1 MQFSGSLDQFQ
12 VIFGPPNSTSPEL
25 RKPRK
30 TGVKLCT
37 AVFFKSQA
45 QWPKYISKGAGCI
58 GEVHGVGVRR
68 GGMEGLFASTK
79 GTLEVML
86 EKYLQPLFTTGR
98 GGAGVGQE
106 DNRTLCCP
114 AIKAHAKQ
122 IMWPARWEHCSIRP
136 SA

>member
-1 MQFSGSLDQFQ
+1 MA
-12 VIFGPPNSTSPEL
+12 
-25 RKPRK
+25 K
-30 TGVKLCT
+30 
-37 AVFFKSQA
+37 
-45 QWPKYISKGAGCI
+45 KYISEWAECI
-58 GEVHGVGVRR
+58 GEVHGVGVKR

-79 GTLEVML
+79 GTLGVML

-106 DNRTLCCP
+106 DNRMLCCP

-122 IMWPARWEHCSIRP
+122 IMWPARWEHCSISP